1 MTYLFISRRSTQ
13 QDADLLTMMFFSLS
27 AISANKRVHMCG
39 KWLFCWMTK
48 NNDTS
53 TRESVLRRNAGTSG
67 YQLQDTIFIDERHN
81 VVYILLWSVHATGTN
96 FLNGERPSRVY
107 QIYETLRRKGT
118 PTHIFVDLCHPV
130 YSVPIRSFFS
140 VYELRDCIDGKDNL
154 VHRSDFTILTTDDSL
169 WLENGERYLYGEGEI
184 FITGWLFTAS
194 NVFPW
199 GFITGGYISVTPEN
213 GKLVAWLLG
222 V

>member
-1 MTYLFISRRSTQ
+1 M
-13 QDADLLTMMFFSLS
+13 
-27 AISANKRVHMCG
+27 
-39 KWLFCWMTK
+39 
-48 NNDTS
+48 
-53 TRESVLRRNAGTSG
+53 
-67 YQLQDTIFIDERHN
+67 
-81 VVYILLWSVHATGTN
+81 ILLQGN
-96 FLNGERPSRVY
+96 PCLG
-107 QIYETLRRKGT
+107 ETLEQVDISCRTLHSLTNDIMWCTYCCDLCRLPVRTFWTANARHEYIKYMKHFVGREH
-118 PTHIFVDLCHPV
+118 PHIFVDLCHPV

-199 GFITGGYISVTPEN
+199 WFITGGYISVTPEN